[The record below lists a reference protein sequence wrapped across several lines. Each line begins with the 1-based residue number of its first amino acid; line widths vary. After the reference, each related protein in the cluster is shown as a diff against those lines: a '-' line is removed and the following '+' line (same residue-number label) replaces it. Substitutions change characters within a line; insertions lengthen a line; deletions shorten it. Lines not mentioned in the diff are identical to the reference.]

1 MLKENLLNNTHVV
14 EETMAQ
20 FGRKAARL
28 KGSLTDAVEDSIVS
42 GRRAIK
48 RGRDRAEDLL
58 ENASHSVRRHPL
70 GSVAGAFGLGALTGL
85 LIVSLRHRSCS
96 RTESATLSGTPRS

>member
-1 MLKENLLNNTHVV
+1 MLKENLLNNAHAA

-20 FGRKAARL
+20 LGRRAAKLR
-28 KGSLTDAVEDSIVS
+28 GSLTDIVEDSIVS
-42 GRRAIK
+42 SRRTLK

-58 ENASHSVRRHPL
+58 ETASHNVRRHPL
-70 GSVAGAFGLGALTGL
+70 GSVAGAFGLGTLAGL

-96 RTESATLSGTPRS
+96 KPDVG